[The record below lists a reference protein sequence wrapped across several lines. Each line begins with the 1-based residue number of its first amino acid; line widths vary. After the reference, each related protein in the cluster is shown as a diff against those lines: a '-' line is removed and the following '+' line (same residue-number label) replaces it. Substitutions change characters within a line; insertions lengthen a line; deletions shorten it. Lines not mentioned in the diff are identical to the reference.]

1 MLDKLD
7 NEHHQIDKFYD
18 MLITEENDIQ
28 GGKFIE
34 AALEDD
40 YQPIATAQTLKEF
53 IQAYRQKNLN
63 QSHLDWLVHQF
74 EKYPSLWKD
83 QDQLKQDAQE
93 IVLTVESYYQ
103 VKQELAEAQHRGY
116 EDADWL
122 AKKIEQGASIHGFK
136 QVGDYAQQIDQAVKA
151 ANKNNV
157 DLIYCKNGIL
167 NQQYNLD
174 GFIAEHHH
182 ANTFNLNAVAKG
194 SDYRAEVLT
203 PTDGR
208 YGKNSVDVVIRDG
221 NGKIVRRY
229 QSKYGAD
236 EKATDSLF
244 QKGDYRGQRKLV
256 PEGQNVENSTDKIE
270 IDGIESKPLSKEEAK
285 ALQRK
290 VQLEAEVKQYD
301 WNDINKKVI
310 AQNIGKNALISS
322 SMAVGFQGA
331 RILGRR
337 IWNSLTGKE
346 NQSVER
352 DLKEFVTSALESGAN
367 AGFTVAVTGGVTV
380 AVKSGFLGH
389 ALKATPVGRIAS
401 AVTVGIENIKVF
413 NRYAKGELTAQEALD
428 QAGQVTTCTIGSIV
442 AGAKG
447 ASVGATIGTV
457 LGPVGTVIGGVA
469 GGVIGAMAGSAVA
482 DKVYKAGKS
491 IARKTVDTVKSVAC
505 SAGNVAR
512 SVVNVASR
520 TFSALTSWW

>member
-1 MLDKLD
+1 M
-7 NEHHQIDKFYD
+7 
-18 MLITEENDIQ
+18 EE
-28 GGKFIE
+28 
-34 AALEDD
+34 
-40 YQPIATAQTLKEF
+40 
-53 IQAYRQKNLN
+53 
-63 QSHLDWLVHQF
+63 
-74 EKYPSLWKD
+74 
-83 QDQLKQDAQE
+83 
-93 IVLTVESYYQ
+93 
-103 VKQELAEAQHRGY
+103 
-116 EDADWL
+116 
-122 AKKIEQGASIHGFK
+122 
-136 QVGDYAQQIDQAVKA
+136 
-151 ANKNNV
+151 
-157 DLIYCKNGIL
+157 
-167 NQQYNLD
+167 
-174 GFIAEHHH
+174 
-182 ANTFNLNAVAKG
+182 
-194 SDYRAEVLT
+194 
-203 PTDGR
+203 
-208 YGKNSVDVVIRDG
+208 
-221 NGKIVRRY
+221 
-229 QSKYGAD
+229 
-236 EKATDSLF
+236 
-244 QKGDYRGQRKLV
+244 
-256 PEGQNVENSTDKIE
+256 
-270 IDGIESKPLSKEEAK
+270 
-285 ALQRK
+285 
-290 VQLEAEVKQYD
+290 EVKQYD